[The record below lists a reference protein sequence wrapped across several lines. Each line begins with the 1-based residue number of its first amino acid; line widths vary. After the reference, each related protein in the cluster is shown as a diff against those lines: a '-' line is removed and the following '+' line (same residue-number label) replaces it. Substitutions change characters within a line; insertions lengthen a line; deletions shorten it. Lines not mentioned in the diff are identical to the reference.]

1 VRSAPEARPGA
12 VRWPDPVEEILGGD
26 HAVGLA
32 YVTPASGVVITPVT
46 NFAMQDREAGTV
58 TVNSSVG
65 AWKKLERIRQNPNVA
80 LAFHT
85 REHASTDRPEYVL
98 LQGRASLSP
107 LEDRG
112 WLEAHREEW
121 ERFTGPTGEFEQP
134 WSWWMRVYH
143 WRVGIEVAVERVIV
157 WSDLA
162 CSGEPEVHGAPLPD
176 EPPAPQRPPRKGTGP
191 RIRHARAARRAA
203 RMPSALLGWVG
214 ADGLPMVVS
223 VQVGQAEDD
232 GIVLK
237 VPDGAV
243 PPGGRRAGLTAH
255 WFSRTV
261 LGQEQHLHTG
271 WLEAGP
277 PVLYAPHTDASY
289 RMPPNPLLYKI
300 AVGGFTRL
308 RLRQARRTG
317 AMPG

>member
-1 VRSAPEARPGA
+1 VH
-12 VRWPDPVEEILGGD
+12 WPDPVEEILAGD

-65 AWKKLERIRQNPNVA
+65 AWKKLERIRQNPSVA

-98 LQGRASLSP
+98 VQGRASLSP

-112 WLEAHREEW
+112 WLDAHREEC
-121 ERFTGPTGEFEQP
+121 ERFTGPTDEFEQP
-134 WSWWMRVYH
+134 WSSWMRVYH
-143 WRVGIEVAVERVIV
+143 WRVGIEVEVERVTV
-157 WSDLA
+157 WPDLA
-162 CSGEPEVHGAPLPD
+162 CSEGPEVHGAPLPE
-176 EPPAPQRPPRKGTGP
+176 EPPAPQRPPARGTGP
-191 RIRHARAARRAA
+191 RIRHRRAARRAG
-203 RMPSALLGWVG
+203 RLPNVLLGWAG
-214 ADGLPMVVS
+214 ADAFPVVVS
-223 VQVGQAEDD
+223 VQVGKAEDQ
-232 GIVLK
+232 GIALEPPEGV
-237 VPDGAV
+237 V

-261 LGQEQHLHTG
+261 LGQEQHVHTG

-277 PVLYAPHTDASY
+277 PLVYAPHTDASY

-308 RLRQARRTG
+308 RLRQARRAG
-317 AMPG
+317 AMPR